1 MLLVYTLEGG
11 PLRCML
17 LPCCVCFPC
26 LSGAWPASPLPPVS
40 VWEGRFGCLKLKRCH
55 FLVLSVLATLMN
67 LADIGKVLGLSEGR
81 GGMCGCALS
90 QELCW
95 GRMRFP
101 LISALET
108 HRPHHHKTAEPRGL
122 PSSEVLS
129 AQVASLGEAPGQ
141 FLGHA
146 ASAGEHFMEPPLP
159 WPHFL
164 EGCDG
169 GWPCGKE
176 SEREPLAQ
184 KSRKGLWGHAQE
196 ENCCWPEPSVL
207 RVRSSCLSTI
217 SACLWVDPSVLA
229 CRI

>member
-17 LPCCVCFPC
+17 LPCCACFPC

-55 FLVLSVLATLMN
+55 FLALSVLATLMN

-101 LISALET
+101 LISAQGT
-108 HRPHHHKTAEPRGL
+108 HRPHHHRNCWTMRAAQLRSAFSPGGFPRWGTRPVSGPCSICWRTL
-122 PSSEVLS
+122 Y
-129 AQVASLGEAPGQ
+129 GT
-141 FLGHA
+141 
-146 ASAGEHFMEPPLP
+146 ASALTPFSRGVWWGVAMRQREWKGTTSPEIQERALRTCPGRELLLAWALRPEGSKQLPLHYKCLP
-159 WPHFL
+159 L
-164 EGCDG
+164 
-169 GWPCGKE
+169 GWSKCPC
-176 SEREPLAQ
+176 L
-184 KSRKGLWGHAQE
+184 
-196 ENCCWPEPSVL
+196 
-207 RVRSSCLSTI
+207 
-217 SACLWVDPSVLA
+217 
-229 CRI
+229 